1 MVRFSTKIRQL
12 NEGGL
17 INYWRK
23 KEMAKVARM
32 STDGSDQ
39 KHTIFLYKNFI
50 FSSLYNKRCGK
61 SDPL

>member
-1 MVRFSTKIRQL
+1 MELMVRFSTKIRQL

-32 STDGSDQ
+32 STDGTQPIWS
-39 KHTIFLYKNFI
+39 ICN
-50 FSSLYNKRCGK
+50 
-61 SDPL
+61 